1 MNIKKLDGK
10 KQLEFYAVLYF
21 IRDQRKHHHRWLTFK
36 EFSEPPNPDTYCL
49 LNGEQ
54 VGIEVTH
61 LCGNNH
67 DAKKVLGK
75 MNNGEDLEEI
85 SKNPFPPDSM
95 NHRLPNELN
104 RILEY
109 KAKHQYGD
117 KTWLVIRNT
126 YPLWMKG
133 DFEMYLSDIIVP
145 QDHAFEE
152 IWLVCD
158 PVGASGT
165 LRLYP

>member
-1 MNIKKLDGK
+1 MNIKKLDEK
-10 KQLEFYAVLYF
+10 RRLEFYAVLYF
-21 IRDQRKHHHRWLTFK
+21 IRDQRKNHHRWLTFK
-36 EFSEPPNPDTYCL
+36 EFSEPPNPDTYCM

-75 MNNGEDLEEI
+75 VNSGENLENSKGKPVPPLPVNN
-85 SKNPFPPDSM
+85 
-95 NHRLPNELN
+95 RLPTELN

-109 KAKHQYGD
+109 KAKHHYGNN
-117 KTWLVIRNT
+117 TWLVIRNA
-126 YPLWMKG
+126 YPLWEKG
-133 DFEMYLSDIIVP
+133 DFELYRADIIIP
-145 QDHAFEE
+145 RRHAFEE

-158 PVGASGT
+158 PVGASGS